1 MYSGKYRKY
10 EAKCW
15 ACNCGDIT
23 GWVHAKCGG
32 RMEINEY
39 AYERC
44 DKCDTKALTTEWL
57 M

>member
-1 MYSGKYRKY
+1 MYSGKYIKY

-15 ACNCGDIT
+15 ACGCGDLT
-23 GWVHAKCGG
+23 GWVHSNCGG

-44 DKCDTKALTTEWL
+44 DKCDTKALTTEW
-57 M
+57 